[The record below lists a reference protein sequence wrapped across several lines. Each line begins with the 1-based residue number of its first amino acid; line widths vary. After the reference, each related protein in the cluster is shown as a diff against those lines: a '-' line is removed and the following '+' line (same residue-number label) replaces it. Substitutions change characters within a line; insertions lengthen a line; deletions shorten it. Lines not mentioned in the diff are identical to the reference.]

1 VTRPAVRRLA
11 LVLALLASAVPVA
24 ADDLQTLARDFWK
37 WRAVTKPMDRDDVN
51 RVVRPRGWAPDFSH
65 EAVDARRKALAGFE
79 ERWARSADPARSV
92 PWQVDRRLIGSALA
106 RVHWELDVKR
116 SLRRD
121 PTFWVDQ
128 TVPAV
133 ADALLS
139 PPPFGKERSEDVA
152 IRLESIP
159 RTLEQ
164 ARAAL
169 DEATAPFARLAIEDL
184 AGIGPKLTAATAA
197 LAPLLDPAVR
207 PRIAP
212 ATTTAIVALDAFR
225 AWLEGRLP
233 FLPDRTPVGRDG
245 YLFFLRNVALMPF
258 SPEEL
263 LLMGRQEYDRA
274 VALEVVE
281 RQRNAGAP
289 EIPMV
294 PDQDAQS
301 AMTRRAE
308 AEIRRFLEEKGILTV
323 PAWMPHYVDL
333 PVPPYVEALDGFDEW
348 TLFANTARPGE
359 PSIRWIPKP
368 SPKLG
373 YFAGSMA
380 KDRRPHMSHEG
391 IPGHAFQLALAS
403 RHDDEIRRA
412 FYDSGP
418 VEGLAF
424 YSEELLFA
432 AGLYA
437 DAPKAREM
445 VANYMRLRALRVEV
459 DVKLALGTFTIPQ
472 AAAYLET
479 SVPMDAETARA
490 EAASF
495 ASSPGQAITYQIGK
509 LQVQRLLAEAIR
521 AQGDAFRLRAFH
533 DFVYRN
539 GNVPLSLQRWELL
552 GRRDEVDA
560 LETAR

>member
-1 VTRPAVRRLA
+1 MRSVAFA
-11 LVLALLASAVPVA
+11 LVLAVSAPVS
-24 ADDLQTLARDFWK
+24 ADDLQTLSRDFWA

-51 RVVRPRGWAPDFSH
+51 RVVRPHGWTPDWSA
-65 EAVDARRKALAGFE
+65 ESIETRRRTLALFE
-79 ERWARSADPARSV
+79 ERLKALADPARPV
-92 PWQVDRRLIGSALA
+92 PWQVDRSLIGSALA
-106 RVHWELDVKR
+106 RVRWELDVKR
-116 SLRRD
+116 SWRRD

-128 TVPAV
+128 TLPVV
-133 ADALLS
+133 VDALLS
-139 PPPFGKERSEDVA
+139 PPPFEEARSEDVA
-152 IRLESIP
+152 VRLESIP
-159 RTLEQ
+159 RTLDQ
-164 ARAAL
+164 ARAVL
-169 DEATAPFARLAIEDL
+169 DEAAAPFARLAIEDL
-184 AGIGPKLTAATAA
+184 QGIGPKLKASMAA
-197 LAPLLDPAVR
+197 LSPLLAPGARGRV
-207 PRIAP
+207 AP
-212 ATTTAIVALDAFR
+212 ATERAVAALDSFR
-225 AWLEGRLP
+225 VWLEARLP
-233 FLPDRTPVGRDG
+233 LLTDRQPVGRDG
-245 YLFFLRNVALMPF
+245 YLFFLRNVALVPF
-258 SPEEL
+258 TPEEL

-281 RQRNAGAP
+281 RQRNAAVA
-289 EIPMV
+289 ELPMV
-294 PDQDAQS
+294 PDQAAQS

-308 AEIRRFLEEKGILTV
+308 EEIRRFLEEKGILSV
-323 PAWMPHYVDL
+323 PPDLPHYVDL
-333 PVPPYVEALDGFDEW
+333 PVPRYLEALGGFDEW

-359 PSIRWIPKP
+359 PAIRWIPKP

-380 KDRRPHMSHEG
+380 KDRRVHMSHEG

-403 RHDDEIRRA
+403 RHEDEIRRQ

-418 VEGLAF
+418 IEGLAF
-424 YSEELLFA
+424 YSEELLLS

-445 VANYMRLRALRVEV
+445 VASYMRLRALRVEV

-472 AAAYLET
+472 AAEVLRT

-509 LQVQRLLAEAIR
+509 LQVLRLLAEAKR

-539 GNVPLSLQRWELL
+539 GNVPLSLLRWEML
-552 GRRDEVDA
+552 GQTDD
-560 LETAR
+560 LK

>member
-1 VTRPAVRRLA
+1 MPAL
-11 LVLALLASAVPVA
+11 
-24 ADDLQTLARDFWK
+24 ADDLQTLARDFWT

-51 RVVRPRGWAPDFSH
+51 RVVRPHGWAPDWSR
-65 EAVDARRKALAGFE
+65 EAVEARRKALAAFE
-79 ERWARSADPARSV
+79 ARWATLADPAR
-92 PWQVDRRLIGSALA
+92 PILWQVDRRLIGSALA

-121 PTFWVDQ
+121 PMFWVDQ

-133 ADALLS
+133 VEALLS
-139 PPPFGKERSEDVA
+139 PPPFEKERSDDVA
-152 IRLESIP
+152 VRLESIP

-169 DEATAPFARLAIEDL
+169 DEAAAPFARLAIEDL
-184 AGIGPKLTAATAA
+184 AGIGPKLTAAMNS
-197 LAPLLDPAVR
+197 LSPLLDPNAR
-207 PRIAP
+207 PRIGP
-212 ATTTAIVALDAFR
+212 ATMKAIAALDAFR

-233 FLPDRTPVGRDG
+233 SLPDRTPVGRDG
-245 YLFFLRNVALMPF
+245 YIFFLRNVALMPF
-258 SPEEL
+258 TPEEL
-263 LLMGRQEYDRA
+263 LLMGRQEYERA
-274 VALEVVE
+274 VALEIYE
-281 RQRNAGAP
+281 RQRNAGVP
-289 EIPMV
+289 ELPMV
-294 PDQDAQS
+294 PDQEAHS
-301 AMTRRAE
+301 AMTRNDE
-308 AEIRRFLEEKGILTV
+308 AEIRRFLEEKAILSV
-323 PAWMPHYVDL
+323 PGWMPHYVDL
-333 PVPPYVEALDGFDEW
+333 PVPAYIEALDGFGEW

-359 PSIRWIPKP
+359 PSLRWIPKP

-391 IPGHAFQLALAS
+391 IPGHAFQLALAQ
-403 RHDDEIRRA
+403 RHEDEIRRA

-418 VEGLAF
+418 IEGLAF
-424 YSEELLFA
+424 YSEELLVST
-432 AGLYA
+432 GLYA
-437 DAPKAREM
+437 NAPKTREM
-445 VANYMRLRALRVEV
+445 AANYMRLRALRVEV

-472 AAAYLET
+472 AAEYLRT

-509 LQVQRLLAEAIR
+509 LQVQRLLAEAKR

-539 GNVPLSLQRWELL
+539 GNVPFSLQRWELL
-552 GRRDEVDA
+552 GMEDD
-560 LETAR
+560 LK

>member
-1 VTRPAVRRLA
+1 MAHPRRLA
-11 LVLALLASAVPVA
+11 LALLLVTAAPA
-24 ADDLQTLARDFWK
+24 FADDLQSLARDFWS
-37 WRAVTKPMDRDDVN
+37 WRAVTKPMSRDDVD
-51 RVVRPRGWAPDFSH
+51 RVVRPHGWAPGWSR
-65 EAVDARRKALAGFE
+65 EAVEARRKTLTGFE
-79 ERWARSADPARSV
+79 ERWKRLADPSKSI

-121 PTFWVDQ
+121 PMFWVDQ

-133 ADALLS
+133 VDALLS
-139 PPPFGKERSEDVA
+139 PPPFGQERSEDVA
-152 IRLESIP
+152 VRLESIP

-164 ARAAL
+164 ARTAL
-169 DEATAPFARLAIEDL
+169 DEAAAPFARLAIEDL
-184 AGIGPKLTAATAA
+184 AGIGPKLTAAMAA
-197 LAPLLDPAVR
+197 LSPLLDPGVR
-207 PRIAP
+207 PRIGP
-212 ATTTAIVALDAFR
+212 ATEKAIGALDGFR
-225 AWLEGRLP
+225 AWLEGLLSS
-233 FLPDRTPVGRDG
+233 LPDRTPVGRDG
-245 YLFFLRNVALMPF
+245 YVSFLRNVALVPF
-258 SPEEL
+258 TPEEL
-263 LLMGRQEYDRA
+263 LLMGRQEYERS

-281 RQRNAGAP
+281 RQRNAGVP
-289 EIPMV
+289 ELPMA

-308 AEIRRFLEEKGILTV
+308 AEIRRFLEEKGIVSV
-323 PAWMPHYVDL
+323 PGWLPHYMDS
-333 PVPPYVEALDGFDEW
+333 PVPPYLEVLDGFGEW
-348 TLFANTARPGE
+348 SLFVNTARSGE
-359 PSIRWIPKP
+359 PSIRWIPRP
-368 SPKLG
+368 SPRLG

-391 IPGHAFQLALAS
+391 IPGHAFQLGLAS
-403 RHDDEIRRA
+403 RHEDEIRRA

-418 VEGLAF
+418 IEGLAF
-424 YSEELLFA
+424 YSEELLLS
-432 AGLYA
+432 AGLYW

-459 DVKLALGTFTIPQ
+459 DVRLALGTFTIPQ
-472 AAAYLET
+472 AAEYLRT

-509 LQVQRLLAEAIR
+509 LQVQRLLAEAKR

-539 GNVPLSLQRWELL
+539 GNVPLSLQRWEML

-560 LETAR
+560 LGATP